1 MPTVTK
7 KYYHNIDLDNNQLLN
22 AVIENSA
29 TAPVSPVD
37 GQIYYNTVDKKIYY
51 YNIATALWVE
61 VGGSA
66 ATLYTSNGTLTSNRV
81 VTMGVFT
88 LSFEKDLLV
97 NGLTVGKGASSV
109 ATNTVYGVNAGSSI
123 LAATRSVLIG
133 YEAGK
138 NVTTGTS
145 YTGSV
150 VIGYQAGFNMT
161 TGYWNVIIGDQAAYS
176 ITSGSRNTIIGEGS
190 GYRITSGS
198 SNTIIGDGAGLYLTG
213 SNNTFLGTNAAQ
225 SITTGNY
232 NITIGQSVN
241 VGTTGSYNTII
252 GSQITFVNATFSNNI
267 ILADGQGNI
276 RFRDDATSTILSR
289 LAGTGNRMVVA
300 GTNGEL
306 STQAIPSG
314 STGTVT
320 SVGLT
325 VPTGLSV
332 ANSPITSSGSLDIT
346 FTAGYS
352 IPTTASQTNW
362 DAAYGWGNH
371 ASAGYQITSQ
381 KGQANGYASLDG
393 SGLVPSTQLPS
404 YVDDVL
410 EYANL
415 AAFPATGATGKIYV
429 ALDTNETYRWSGS
442 VYVRIANGAVQSVNG
457 NTGIVTITLASLGGI
472 TLTSLSSTATG
483 LTYTNTTGVFSLTS
497 GYAIPTTTSQ
507 SNWDTAFTDRLKWDG
522 GSTGLVAATGRTS
535 LGATTVG
542 SNVFTLTNPSAITF
556 IRINADNS
564 VSTLDAA
571 TFRTAIGAGT
581 SSTTGTVTSVS
592 VTTANGVSG
601 SVATSTTTPAITI
614 TLGAITP
621 TSVNSV
627 VISGS
632 STPTLAVTGT
642 SSISG
647 SNTGDNAVNSLY
659 SGLVSNA
666 THTGDATG
674 STALTVVGLRGVALP
689 ALGASAGFLRY
700 TGTGTNTWV
709 FDSSTYL
716 TANQSITLS
725 GDISGTGTTAIT
737 TAIGANKVTNAML
750 AQIPTATFHG
760 RVTAATGNVENLTG
774 TQATTL
780 LDVFTSTLKG
790 LAPASGGGTT
800 NFLRADGTWTTPGGG
815 GSVTSVSV
823 VSANGFAGTVATASS
838 TPAITLTT
846 TITGILKGNGT
857 AISAAVAGTDYQG
870 ASTNLTSLAGLTF
883 ASTSFVKMTATGTF
897 ALDTNTYYL
906 SSNPSGYTTN
916 TGTVTTVSVTTA
928 NGISG
933 SVATAGTTPAIT
945 LTLGAITPS
954 TVNGLTFTAA
964 ATGFT
969 IAGGTTSKTLTVS
982 NTLTLAGTDS
992 STLNIGAGGT
1002 LGTAAFTA
1010 ATAYQASNTNLTSLA
1025 GLTFASTSFVKM
1037 TAAGTFAL
1045 DTNTY
1050 YLSSNPSGYTTN
1062 TGTVTTVS
1070 VTTANGVSG
1079 TVATAGTTPAI
1090 TLTLGAITPTS
1101 VNSVV
1106 ISGSTTPTLAVT
1118 GTSSI
1123 SGSNTGD
1130 NAVNSLYSGLVSNA
1144 THTGDATGSTAL
1156 TVVGLRGVALPTLG
1170 ATAGLLKYTGTGT
1183 NTWVFDSSVYLTA
1196 NQTITL
1202 SGAVTGSG
1210 TTAITTTLANSV
1222 VGIANLSATGTPSAT
1237 TYLRGDN
1244 TWATISGGGI
1254 TTLNTLTGATQ
1265 TFATGTAGTD
1275 FTITSTGT
1283 THTFDIPDASG
1294 SARGLM
1300 TTGNQNFNGNKTG
1313 SWTGTITGSSSIT
1326 STSGSSVG
1334 NFYSSGQSTQVSTTN
1349 AGKIFGGNSTTTW
1362 SVGGGGGSTA
1372 SLTANAGFS
1381 FWNIGSVSAITAAS
1395 GTHTSVSTLVVK
1407 APTLNA
1413 GTAGVT
1419 NFATLYI
1426 DGAAT
1431 GTATITNNY
1440 AVWIDDGAVRID
1452 TLGGSGTR
1460 MVVAD
1465 ATGVLSTQAIPTG
1478 GGSAYSVTSVS
1489 TTYSETATSGTKIIK
1504 ADTTGGTFVI
1514 TLPTAVSNT
1523 ATIIIKK
1530 TAGTAVLTI
1539 DGATTET
1546 IDDGLTATINKVDES
1561 ITLVSD
1567 NSNWLII

>member
-1 MPTVTK
+1 MPTK
-7 KYYHNIDLDNNQLLN
+7 KYLHNIDLAQNQLQN
-22 AVIENSA
+22 AVVENRTSA
-29 TAPVSPVD
+29 PASGVD
-37 GQIYYNTVDKKIYY
+37 GQLYYNTTDKKLYIYRTSTNTWNTVASQY
-51 YNIATALWVE
+51 IETDPVFVA
-61 VGGSA
+61 SA
-66 ATLYTSNGTLTSNRV
+66 A
-81 VTMGVFT
+81 F
-88 LSFEKDLLV
+88 
-97 NGLTVGKGASSV
+97 
-109 ATNTVYGVNAGSSI
+109 
-123 LAATRSVLIG
+123 
-133 YEAGK
+133 
-138 NVTTGTS
+138 NVTT
-145 YTGSV
+145 
-150 VIGYQAGFNMT
+150 I
-161 TGYWNVIIGDQAAYS
+161 
-176 ITSGSRNTIIGEGS
+176 
-190 GYRITSGS
+190 
-198 SNTIIGDGAGLYLTG
+198 
-213 SNNTFLGTNAAQ
+213 
-225 SITTGNY
+225 
-232 NITIGQSVN
+232 NI
-241 VGTTGSYNTII
+241 
-252 GSQITFVNATFSNNI
+252 
-267 ILADGQGNI
+267 
-276 RFRDDATSTILSR
+276 
-289 LAGTGNRMVVA
+289 
-300 GTNGEL
+300 
-306 STQAIPSG
+306 
-314 STGTVT
+314 
-320 SVGLT
+320 
-325 VPTGLSV
+325 
-332 ANSPITSSGSLDIT
+332 
-346 FTAGYS
+346 
-352 IPTTASQTNW
+352 
-362 DAAYGWGNH
+362 
-371 ASAGYQITSQ
+371 
-381 KGQANGYASLDG
+381 
-393 SGLVPSTQLPS
+393 
-404 YVDDVL
+404 
-410 EYANL
+410 
-415 AAFPATGATGKIYV
+415 
-429 ALDTNETYRWSGS
+429 
-442 VYVRIANGAVQSVNG
+442 
-457 NTGIVTITLASLGGI
+457 
-472 TLTSLSSTATG
+472 
-483 LTYTNTTGVFSLTS
+483 
-497 GYAIPTTTSQ
+497 
-507 SNWDTAFTDRLKWDG
+507 SNWDSAYADRLKWDG

-542 SNVFTLTNPSAITF
+542 SNLFTLTNPSAITF

-1050 YLSSNPSGYTTN
+1050 YLASNPSGYTTN

-1079 TVATAGTTPAI
+1079 TVANAGTTPAI

-1144 THTGDATGSTAL
+1144 THTGDATGATAL

-1170 ATAGLLKYTGTGT
+1170 ATAGFLRYTGTGT
-1183 NTWVFDSSVYLTA
+1183 NTWVFDTNTYLTT
-1196 NQTITL
+1196 NQSITL
-1202 SGAVTGSG
+1202 SGDISGTG
-1210 TTAITTTLANSV
+1210 TTAITTAIGANKVTNAMLAQV
-1222 VGIANLSATGTPSAT
+1222 VTGSFLGRVTAST
-1237 TYLRGDN
+1237 GN
-1244 TWATISGGGI
+1244 VE
-1254 TTLNTLTGATQ
+1254 TLTGTQATSLLDVFSS
-1265 TFATGTAGTD
+1265 TLKGLVPLSAG
-1275 FTITSTGT
+1275 GT
-1283 THTFDIPDASG
+1283 TNFLRADGTWAAPPSG
-1294 SARGLM
+1294 S
-1300 TTGNQNFNGNKTG
+1300 
-1313 SWTGTITGSSSIT
+1313 
-1326 STSGSSVG
+1326 
-1334 NFYSSGQSTQVSTTN
+1334 
-1349 AGKIFGGNSTTTW
+1349 
-1362 SVGGGGGSTA
+1362 
-1372 SLTANAGFS
+1372 
-1381 FWNIGSVSAITAAS
+1381 
-1395 GTHTSVSTLVVK
+1395 
-1407 APTLNA
+1407 
-1413 GTAGVT
+1413 
-1419 NFATLYI
+1419 
-1426 DGAAT
+1426 
-1431 GTATITNNY
+1431 
-1440 AVWIDDGAVRID
+1440 
-1452 TLGGSGTR
+1452 
-1460 MVVAD
+1460 
-1465 ATGVLSTQAIPTG
+1465 
-1478 GGSAYSVTSVS
+1478 GSAYSVTSVS

-1504 ADTTGGTFVI
+1504 ADTSGGTFVI
-1514 TLPTAVSNT
+1514 TLPTAVGNT

-1530 TAGTAVLTI
+1530 TTGTATLTI
-1539 DGATTET
+1539 DGASTET
-1546 IDDGLTATINKVDES
+1546 IDGGLTASINKVDES

>member
-1 MPTVTK
+1 MPTK
-7 KYYHNIDLDNNQLLN
+7 LYLHDIDLSQNQLINGVLHNAATAPLN
-22 AVIENSA
+22 AV
-29 TAPVSPVD
+29 D
-37 GQIYYNTVDKKIYY
+37 GQVYYNTGNKKIYY
-51 YNIATALWVE
+51 YNAVSTTWILI
-61 VGGSA
+61 GSGA
-66 ATLYTSNGTLTSNRV
+66 DYQIPITLT
-81 VTMGVFT
+81 
-88 LSFEKDLLV
+88 
-97 NGLTVGKGASSV
+97 
-109 ATNTVYGVNAGSSI
+109 
-123 LAATRSVLIG
+123 
-133 YEAGK
+133 
-138 NVTTGTS
+138 TTGTS
-145 YTGSV
+145 GAATFNAGTGALNIPQYATGVSGSGTTNYITKWTGSATLGAS
-150 VIGYQAGFNMT
+150 VIYDNGSI
-161 TGYWNVIIGDQAAYS
+161 VSIGTASPNTQ
-176 ITSGSRNTIIGEGS
+176 SRLTLMA
-190 GYRITSGS
+190 
-198 SNTIIGDGAGLYLTG
+198 SNTITKSVVLDSTWDYQTSFAMKNGIYSTEFNLGGVSKSAGEGGPGSLQVSTYNATTFAYRYPVTFFANGNVAFAGPSGSVPSDNGATVQV
-213 SNNTFLGTNAAQ
+213 NGTIYAA
-225 SITTGNY
+225 SL
-232 NITIGQSVN
+232 
-241 VGTTGSYNTII
+241 VGT
-252 GSQITFVNATFSNNI
+252 
-267 ILADGQGNI
+267 
-276 RFRDDATSTILSR
+276 
-289 LAGTGNRMVVA
+289 GTRMVVA
-300 GTNGEL
+300 LSTGVL

-332 ANSPITSSGSLDIT
+332 VNSPITSSGSLDIT
-346 FTAGYS
+346 FAAGYS

-362 DAAYGWGNH
+362 DTAYGWGNH
-371 ASAGYQITSQ
+371 ASAGYQVTSQ

-415 AAFPATGATGKIYV
+415 AAFPATGTTGKIYV

-442 VYVRIANGAVQSVNG
+442 AYIRIANGAVQSVNG
-457 NTGIVTITLASLGGI
+457 NTGIVTISLASLGGI
-472 TLTSLSSTATG
+472 SLTSLSSTATG

-571 TFRTAIGAGT
+571 TFRSAIGAGT

-632 STPTLAVTGT
+632 TTPTLAVTGT

-700 TGTGTNTWV
+700 TGTGTNTWI
-709 FDSSTYL
+709 FDTATYL

-737 TAIGANKVTNAML
+737 TTIGANRVTNAML

-760 RVTAATGNVENLTG
+760 RVTAATGNVENITG

-780 LDVFTSTLKG
+780 LDVFSATLKG

-982 NTLTLAGTDS
+982 NTLTLAGTDA

-1002 LGTAAFTA
+1002 LGSAAFTA
-1010 ATAYQASNTNLTSLA
+1010 STAYQASSTNLTSLA
-1025 GLTFASTSFVKM
+1025 GLAFASTSFVKM

-1050 YLSSNPSGYTTN
+1050 YLASNPSGYTNN
-1062 TGTVTTVS
+1062 TGTVTSVS

-1079 TVATAGTTPAI
+1079 TVATSTTTPAI

-1144 THTGDATGSTAL
+1144 THTGDATGATAL

-1170 ATAGLLKYTGTGT
+1170 ATAGFLRYTGTGT
-1183 NTWVFDSSVYLTA
+1183 NTWVFDSSVYLTT
-1196 NQTITL
+1196 NQSITL

-1222 VGIANLSATGTPSAT
+1222 VGIANLSATGTPSST

-1275 FTITSTGT
+1275 FAITSTGT
-1283 THTFDIPDASG
+1283 THTFDIPSASG
-1294 SARGLM
+1294 TARGLVS
-1300 TTGNQNFNGNKTG
+1300 TAAQNIAGLKSFLNGLNA
-1313 SWTGTITGSSSIT
+1313 TGTANEFSAGTPGITTTLAGVSQTTFGRLIATALNTTLGANLS
-1326 STSGSSVG
+1326 
-1334 NFYSSGQSTQVSTTN
+1334 YSSFLLIGNTVAESSAGTHNMFAQFSIKPLIVNDGAGSTTN
-1349 AGKIFGGNSTTTW
+1349 G
-1362 SVGGGGGSTA
+1362 
-1372 SLTANAGFS
+1372 
-1381 FWNIGSVSAITAAS
+1381 
-1395 GTHTSVSTLVVK
+1395 
-1407 APTLNA
+1407 
-1413 GTAGVT
+1413 
-1419 NFATLYI
+1419 ATLYI
-1426 DGAAT
+1426 EGAAT

-1440 AVWIDDGAVRID
+1440 AVWIDDGAVRLD
-1452 TLGGSGTR
+1452 VLGGSGTR

-1465 ATGVLSTQAIPTG
+1465 ALGVLSTQAIPG

-1504 ADTTGGTFVI
+1504 ADTSGGTFVI
-1514 TLPTAVSNT
+1514 TLPTAVGNT

-1530 TAGTAVLTI
+1530 TAGTAALTI

-1546 IDDGLTATINKVDES
+1546 IDGGLTATINKVDES